1 MVKDLTKGSPLRIL
15 FFFALPMLIGNIFQ
29 QLYNIVDSVIVGNF
43 VGSNALAAVGAA
55 FPVVFLSI
63 SVAQGLSMGAS
74 VVISQQFGARRIREM
89 KTTIST
95 AVISMLVLAAIVMAI
110 GAVAAQP
117 LLALLKTPENIIA
130 DSASYLR
137 IYFFGAVFL
146 FMYNIFNST
155 YTALGDSRSPLAF
168 LILAT
173 IVNIVLDY
181 SFVVYL
187 HMGVPGVAWATL
199 IAQGAAAALSGF
211 FLLRKLMK
219 LENEEGEEN
228 GRHIWFDWGALSRVT
243 RIGVPS
249 MIQQAIVS
257 VSMMAMQGLV
267 NSYGSDFIAGYT
279 AATKIDTI
287 AMMPMMNFSNA
298 LSSYTAQNVGAGKLK
313 RVKEGYKATLFMTFC
328 FCIIITLAIYLCG
341 PLLIGIFMD
350 SNQSAAVIDYGVTYM
365 KVVSIFYLLMGIM
378 FASNGVLRGSGDMG
392 AFLVSSML
400 NLGVRVVCAYGL
412 NALIG
417 NGGAIWWS
425 IPIGW
430 LVGAAISVV
439 RFLSGKWKGK
449 GVVHAQPAEEA

>member
-29 QLYNIVDSVIVGNF
+29 QFYNIVDSVIVGNF
-43 VGSNALAAVGAA
+43 VGSDALAAVGAA
-55 FPVVFLSI
+55 FPIVFLSI

-74 VVISQQFGARRIREM
+74 VVVSQQFGARRIREM

-95 AVISMLVLAAIVMAI
+95 AVISMLVLAALVMAV
-110 GAVAAQP
+110 GAVAARP
-117 LLALLKTPENIIA
+117 LLVLLKTPENIIG
-130 DSASYLR
+130 DSGAYLR

-146 FMYNIFNST
+146 FMYNIFNAT
-155 YTALGDSRSPLAF
+155 YTALGDSRSPLVF
-168 LILAT
+168 LMLAT
-173 IVNIVLDY
+173 VINVILDY

-199 IAQGAAAALSGF
+199 IAQGVSAILAGV
-211 FLLRKLMK
+211 FLLRKLMR
-219 LENEEGEEN
+219 LENDEEGP
-228 GRHIWFDWGALSRVT
+228 HIWFDRISLQRIA

-249 MIQQAIVS
+249 MVQQSIVS

-267 NSYGSDFIAGYT
+267 NTYGSDFIAGYT

-313 RVKEGYKATLFMTFC
+313 RVRKGYQATILMTLC
-328 FCIIITLAIYLCG
+328 FCVVITLAIYLFG
-341 PLLIGIFMD
+341 PSLIGIFMD
-350 SNQSAAVIDYGVTYM
+350 SNQSAAVIDYGVSYM
-365 KVVSIFYLLMGIM
+365 KVVSIFYLLMGVM
-378 FASNGVLRGSGDMG
+378 FASNGVLRGSGDMS
-392 AFLVSSML
+392 AFLISSMS
-400 NLGVRVVCAYGL
+400 NLGARVICAYVL

-417 NGGAIWWS
+417 NSAIWWS

-430 LVGAAISVV
+430 LIGSVIAVG

-449 GVVHAQPAEEA
+449 GVVQTKPVDEA